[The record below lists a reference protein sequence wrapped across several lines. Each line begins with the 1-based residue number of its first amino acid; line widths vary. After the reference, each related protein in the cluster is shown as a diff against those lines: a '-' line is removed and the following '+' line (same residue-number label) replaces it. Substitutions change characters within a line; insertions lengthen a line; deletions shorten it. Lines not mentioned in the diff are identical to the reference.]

1 MPSFTLPPLQKKDEE
16 KEMAV
21 AVEAGSTDTQEGPN
35 RWERV
40 VSIPVNDAI
49 LDTIKAGDA
58 VTVTL
63 MGKITGTRK
72 TDSSDEEDYES
83 SEKSIRFM
91 ISGVEVYPED
101 GEFEDEEGAMN
112 AGYDEG

>member
-16 KEMAV
+16 EMSK
-21 AVEAGSTDTQEGPN
+21 AVEPESTDTQEGPN
-35 RWERV
+35 RWERI
-40 VSIPVNDAI
+40 VSIPVNDSI